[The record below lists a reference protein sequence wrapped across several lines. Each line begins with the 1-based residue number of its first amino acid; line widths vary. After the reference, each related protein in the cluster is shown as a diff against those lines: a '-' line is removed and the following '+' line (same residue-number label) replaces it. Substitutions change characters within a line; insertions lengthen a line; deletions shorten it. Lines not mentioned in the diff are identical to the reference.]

1 MRNKAMRSIG
11 AKLAVA
17 TGVLLLVFFGAV
29 LFRTWRIA
37 RAHAME
43 STRKQTAM
51 ALEFDLAIRDYVGEK
66 IRPEMQ
72 KRVGKE
78 EFIPEAMSTSFV
90 ARSVFEK
97 VRKKFP
103 DVILKFSSNNPRNPA
118 NRASRDERKIIE
130 YFKRNPEAKRWI
142 GEVRLGERVYYG
154 QFNVRRMKE
163 SCLRCHGD
171 PADAPASLV
180 ARYGDTAGFHRAVGD
195 VAALDTVAVP
205 VDDIHEALAAD
216 VVEQSIVMLVA
227 VGLLFAAI
235 VVTARLLIGRRLLR
249 ISDHVNRMAAK
260 PDAGEIA
267 PVKVSGRDE
276 ISDLASGYNAL
287 VTRLRCLHASFQ
299 ERVEQRT
306 NDLSDANRR
315 LKQRT
320 EELDTNRR
328 IALSMMEDAKEAKE
342 SAEEAKRQVEER
354 EERLRAI
361 LTSIHE
367 TLIAVIGR
375 DGRAVHAWGAPELGE
390 RYGMEIP
397 ALAGRSLEEVLPHQA
412 KEISGLIERVFQT
425 GLPLRKEILVAFP
438 GGSFWQDLSLCAM
451 RGPSREPSAVVVSMK
466 DTTQRRRLQNELE
479 RARKLEA
486 VGQLAAGIAHEIN
499 TPLQYTGDNTQFVRE
514 SFKDVAAAIQA
525 CRGLLEA
532 SKAGAPTP
540 EQVAKAEAIFDG
552 ADIEYLL
559 RETPQAL
566 EQSLEGI
573 HRVTEI
579 VRAMEDFSRS
589 PVGEK
594 VSVDI
599 NKSIASTITMC
610 RNEWKYVAEMET
622 DLDADLPAVPC
633 LPGELNRVI
642 LNLITNAAHAIGE
655 LVGDGSQGK
664 GTIRVCTRRDGDWA
678 EIRVSDTGS
687 GIPEEIRSRI
697 FDPFFTTKEVGSA
710 TGQGLT
716 VTHSLVVE
724 KQGGTLDFETEIGVG
739 TTFIVRL
746 PIDGAA
752 ARETAASGERCR

>member
-1 MRNKAMRSIG
+1 VRSIG
-11 AKLAVA
+11 AKLAVGI
-17 TGVLLLVFFGAV
+17 GVLLLAFSGAA
-29 LFRTWRIA
+29 LFRTWCVA

-43 STRKQTAM
+43 LTREQTAM
-51 ALEFDLAIRDYVGEK
+51 ALEFDLAIREYVGEK

-97 VRKKFP
+97 VRKRFP
-103 DVILKFSSNNPRNPA
+103 DAVLKFSSNNPRNPA

-130 YFKRNPEAKRWI
+130 YFKENPDAKRWV

-154 QFNVRRMKE
+154 QFNARRMEE

-195 VAALDTVAVP
+195 VAALDAVAIP
-205 VDDIHEALAAD
+205 LDGIHEALAAD
-216 VVEQSIVMLVA
+216 IAEQSSVMLIA

-235 VVTARLLIGRRLLR
+235 IVTARFLIGRRLLR
-249 ISDHVNRMAAK
+249 LSDHVKRMAAK
-260 PDAGEIA
+260 PDANEIA
-267 PVKVSGRDE
+267 PVKFSGRDE
-276 ISDLASGYNAL
+276 ISHLASGYNAL
-287 VTRLRCLHASFQ
+287 VRKLRSFHASFQ
-299 ERVEQRT
+299 EKVEQRT
-306 NDLSDANRR
+306 RDLSDANRR
-315 LKQRT
+315 LQQRT

-328 IALSMMEDAKEAKE
+328 IALSMMKDAEEAKE

-367 TLIAVIGR
+367 TMIAVIGR
-375 DGRAVHAWGAPELGE
+375 DGRAMHAWGDPELGE

-397 ALAGRSLEEVLPHQA
+397 ALAGHSLEEVLPHQA
-412 KEISGLIERVFQT
+412 KEISGWIEQVFQT
-425 GLPLRKEILVAFP
+425 GLPLREEILVAFP
-438 GGSFWQDLSLCAM
+438 GGGFWQDVSLCAM

-499 TPLQYTGDNTQFVRE
+499 TPLQYTGDNTQFIRE
-514 SFKDVAAAIQA
+514 SLQELSGVIDS
-525 CRGLLEA
+525 CRSLLEA
-532 SKAGAPTP
+532 GKSGSLTP
-540 EQVAKAEAIFDG
+540 ERIAEAQALFAD
-552 ADIEYLL
+552 ADIDYLL
-559 RETPQAL
+559 AETPQAI

-579 VRAMEDFSRS
+579 VRAIRDFSRS

-594 VSVDI
+594 VSVDL
-599 NKSIASTITMC
+599 NRSIESTITMC
-610 RNEWKYVAEMET
+610 RNEWKHVAEMET

-642 LNLITNAAHAIGE
+642 LNLITNAAHAIRDAVGE
-655 LVGDGSQGK
+655 DPPAR
-664 GTIRVCTRRDGDWA
+664 GTVRVTTRRDGGWV
-678 EIRVSDTGS
+678 EIRVSDTGN
-687 GIPEEIRSRI
+687 GIPDEIRSRI

-710 TGQGLT
+710 AGHGLT

-724 KQGGTLDFETEIGVG
+724 KHGGTLDFETEVGVG

-752 ARETAASGERCR
+752 ARETAATGEGCR